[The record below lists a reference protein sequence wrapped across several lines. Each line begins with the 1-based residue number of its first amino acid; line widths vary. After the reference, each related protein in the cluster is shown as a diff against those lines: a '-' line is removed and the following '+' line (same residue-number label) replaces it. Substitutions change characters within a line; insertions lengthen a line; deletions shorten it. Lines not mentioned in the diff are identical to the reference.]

1 MKKKLTVSKRAMQ
14 TSLKIEYP
22 PSTSLTQ
29 KIGFWSFWV
38 RQDKRKTQMEQK
50 MTALYPMDKR
60 SYSTELFISRSE

>member
-1 MKKKLTVSKRAMQ
+1 MKKKLTVPKRAMQ
-14 TSLKIEYP
+14 TSFKKEYP

-50 MTALYPMDKR
+50 MTALYRMDKR
-60 SYSTELFISRSE
+60 SYSTELFIRHSE